1 MRTGAAVARAGWNGK
16 DMWLRIQMPDEHSK
30 MNEPYVYMRNAQG
43 KLIPWLCS
51 QGDLLATDWVIVNN
65 PT

>member
-1 MRTGAAVARAGWNGK
+1 
-16 DMWLRIQMPDEHSK
+16 MPDEHSK